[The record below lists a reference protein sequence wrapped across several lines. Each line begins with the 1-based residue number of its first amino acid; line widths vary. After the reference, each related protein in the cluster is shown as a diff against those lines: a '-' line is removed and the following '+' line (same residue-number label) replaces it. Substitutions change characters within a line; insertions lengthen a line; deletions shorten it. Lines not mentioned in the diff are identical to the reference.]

1 MNERIVVLRP
11 DEGISFV
18 ADACAALAEAVN
30 GVRPTRS
37 GDAELTN
44 VYAEMVR
51 AYARVVR
58 PRLVDHG
65 EDVRVAVIDHLLGR
79 LDEAQAGVRAIS
91 VVDIIDRLHG
101 ELVRDDVFV

>member
-11 DEGISFV
+11 EEGISFV

-30 GVRPTRS
+30 DLRPTRS
-37 GDAELTN
+37 GDAELTT

-51 AYARVVR
+51 VYARLVR
-58 PRLVDHG
+58 PWLVDHS

-91 VVDIIDRLHG
+91 VIDIIDRLHG
-101 ELVRDDVFV
+101 ELVRDEVFV

>member
-65 EDVRVAVIDHLLGR
+65 EEVRVAVIDHLLGR
-79 LDEAQAGVRAIS
+79 LDEAQAGVRAIA

-101 ELVRDDVFV
+101 ELVRDDAFV

>member
-1 MNERIVVLRP
+1 MNQRIVVLRAE
-11 DEGISFV
+11 DGMSFV

-37 GDAELTN
+37 GDVDLTS
-44 VYAEMVR
+44 VYAETVR
-51 AYARVVR
+51 AYARLVR
-58 PRLVDHG
+58 PRLVDHN

-79 LDEAQAGVRAIS
+79 LDEAQAGVRAIA

-101 ELVRDDVFV
+101 ELVRDDAFV